1 MNETLTKAL
10 VSSFVR
16 KLITWISGILLAS
29 GWINAE
35 LSNRLTG
42 EAVGFIATSIITFAA
57 SSWLSY
63 KNVILEFVKTRIA
76 IALPPTSSVQKVSA
90 IAATVENKA
99 AVARGAADP
108 LAEVSNAS

>member
-10 VSSFVR
+10 VSSFLR
-16 KLITWISGILLAS
+16 KIITYISGILLAS

-35 LSNRLTG
+35 LSDRMSG
-42 EAVGFIATSIITFAA
+42 EAVGLIAASIIAFAT

-63 KNVILEFVKTRIA
+63 KNVILEFVKTRIG
-76 IALPPTSSVQKVSA
+76 IALPPSSTIAKVSA

-99 AVARGAADP
+99 AVAKGEADP
-108 LAEVSNAS
+108 LQESSNAR